1 MSKILKSIKKNTET
15 NTFLY
20 MKKKYSAPKIYN
32 AKGDLS
38 KRWYVYYSFRD
49 PKSDLLVRQPPVYA
63 GVNELKTNAERTE
76 AITILRKSVSVIL
89 DNGYNPY
96 IKDEFSDENKTYTID
111 YCFEFVL
118 NLKKNILSQISYKD
132 FSSRVNQF
140 KKWLYEKGFKL
151 KTIDKINKKAIN
163 AYLNEVQLKSSSM
176 NRNNTRASLS
186 SFFGTLESNEI
197 ISQNPVSKIEILKT
211 KPKRN
216 KSYTIEQEQNLF
228 KYIEKENPVLLLFIK
243 FISYNFLRP
252 VEVCRLKVKDID
264 ILNKKIY
271 LKTKNK
277 PVKIKIIPDILIN
290 EIPNLSL
297 LNEDNYL
304 FSKKCYGE
312 NWESKESTRRNY
324 YSEEFSI
331 IKEKFKLGTDYG
343 LYSFRHTFITKIY
356 TELVKTRTPNEA
368 KNQLMLI
375 TGHNTM
381 AALEKYLR
389 DIDAVFPEDYSY
401 LINTKKTAD

>member
-32 AKGDLS
+32 ANGDLS

-63 GVNELKTNAERTE
+63 GVNELKTKAERTE

-89 DNGYNPY
+89 ENGYNPY
-96 IKDEFSDENKTYTID
+96 IKDEFSDDNKTYTID

-118 NLKKNILSQISYKD
+118 NLKKNSLSQVSYKD

-140 KKWLYEKGFKL
+140 KKWLYDKGFKL

-197 ISQNPVSKIEILKT
+197 ILQNPVSKIEILKA

-216 KSYTIEQEQNLF
+216 KSYTIVQEQDIFNYL
-228 KYIEKENPVLLLFIK
+228 EKENPVLLLFIK

-252 VEVCRLKVKDID
+252 VEVCRLKIKDVD

-277 PVKIKIIPDILIN
+277 QVKIKIIPDILIN

-297 LNEDNYL
+297 LNENNYL

-312 NWESKESTRRNY
+312 IWESKETTRRNY

-381 AALEKYLR
+381 SALEKYLR
-389 DIDAVFPEDYSY
+389 DIDAVFPEDYSH
-401 LINTKKTAD
+401 LIKTSN

>member
-32 AKGDLS
+32 ANGDLS

-49 PKSDLLVRQPPVYA
+49 PKSDLLVRQAPVYA
-63 GVNELKTNAERTE
+63 GVNELKTKSERTE
-76 AITILRKSVSVIL
+76 AITILRKSVSLIL
-89 DNGYNPY
+89 ENGYNPY
-96 IKDEFSDENKTYTID
+96 IKDEFSDENKAYTIN

-118 NLKKNILSQISYKD
+118 NLKKNSLSQVSYKD

-140 KKWLYEKGFKL
+140 KKWLDTKGFTL
-151 KTIDKINKKAIN
+151 KTIDKINRKAIN
-163 AYLNEVQLKSSSM
+163 SYLNEVQLKSSVM

-186 SFFGTLESNEI
+186 SFFTTLTTNEI
-197 ISQNPVSKIEILKT
+197 ISFNPVSKIEILKT
-211 KPKRN
+211 KPQRH
-216 KSYTIEQEQNLF
+216 KSYTIEQEQNIFSYLE
-228 KYIEKENPVLLLFIK
+228 IENPVLLLFIK

-252 VEVCRLKVKDID
+252 VEVCRLRIKDID
-264 ILNKKIY
+264 IVNKKIY

-290 EIPNLSL
+290 ELPDLSL
-297 LNEDNYL
+297 LKEENYL
-304 FSKKCYGE
+304 FSKNSFGE
-312 NWESKESTRRNY
+312 KWNVSETSRRNV
-324 YSEEFSI
+324 YSEDFSL
-331 IKEKFKLGTDYG
+331 IKEKFNLGSDYG
-343 LYSFRHTFITKIY
+343 LYSFRHTFITKVY
-356 TELVKTRTPNEA
+356 AELVKTRTPNEA

-381 AALEKYLR
+381 SALEKYLR
-389 DIDAVFPEDYSY
+389 DIDAVFPEDYSH
-401 LINTKKTAD
+401 LIKSKETFN